1 MAKKTAAEPDSSDN
15 NLTDINFESTLAE
28 LEGLVD
34 QMESGELSLND
45 SLQAFERGI
54 KLTRQCQT
62 ALEAAELRVKVLTDE
77 GDLVDFD
84 TDEQD

>member
-1 MAKKTAAEPDSSDN
+1 MAKKTAAEPGASDN